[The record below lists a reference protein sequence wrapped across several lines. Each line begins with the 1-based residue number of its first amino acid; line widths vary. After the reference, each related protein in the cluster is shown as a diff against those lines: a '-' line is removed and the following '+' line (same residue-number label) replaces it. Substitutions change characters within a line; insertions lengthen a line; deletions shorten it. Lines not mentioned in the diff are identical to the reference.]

1 MFVKIVQDAQRI
13 VKVIKIIVTHLMI
26 KKTMTI
32 TSLAILVAA
41 ISVVT
46 TMTIVQADTTGD
58 TVNIDIPQATIPN
71 TDVVVNGAPEY
82 SSTMPVTN
90 ALLTFTD
97 TGDTLVQIGELAI
110 TNPGT
115 GVHSGIFNF
124 PDVATGAIVTFTDT
138 GNESVEIGEL
148 VVTFAG
154 AAPVANAAIA
164 LAATV
169 HPIEVDITGGAG
181 IQTVEID
188 LTAGSPV
195 LGNIVVT
202 IDGVEWL
209 GETGVIGSF
218 ACSSSVGA
226 TSTPLFDKDTLEV
239 TISSVV
245 IGDTIDII
253 CEFEGFHGEID
264 KVLLE
269 TCLSTDLEVK
279 RSMAQ
284 TCTFNITYD
293 GVPATIVDTI
303 SAGWEEDP
311 VFTGDNDECSV
322 DAPKGKNKKNNDKSA
337 TGFTCQDVTT
347 PADFDVTVTT
357 RESPGKG
364 HEKKSEIV
372 FKPTSCS
379 EPFGEP
385 FDINSGAKAILLD
398 SNGNVVLGTLDG
410 LPIVLDSTDPLSVDV
425 GENTSD
431 GITCAEA

>member
-1 MFVKIVQDAQRI
+1 VQDGQRI
-13 VKVIKIIVTHLMI
+13 VKVTKIIVTHLMI

-58 TVNIDIPQATIPN
+58 TVNIDIPQATLLN

-97 TGDTLVQIGELAI
+97 GSNAGTVDTLIDLSKDELAI
-110 TNPGT
+110 TNPGE
-115 GVHSGIFNF
+115 GVHSGVFNF
-124 PDVATGAIVTFTDT
+124 PDAAGGAIVTFTDT
-138 GNESVEIGEL
+138 GDESVQIGEL
-148 VVTFAG
+148 VVTNPG
-154 AAPVANAAIA
+154 TAPVANAAIG

-226 TSTPLFDKDTLEV
+226 ASAPLFDKDTLEV

-253 CEFEGFHGEID
+253 CEFEGFHGDIEKTTAGCGPIGI
-264 KVLLE
+264 KE
-269 TCLSTDLEVK
+269 FSTTTCSFT
-279 RSMAQ
+279 
-284 TCTFNITYD
+284 ITYS
-293 GVPATIVDTI
+293 GVPANVIDSVPAEWEVTGITNNADTCT
-303 SAGWEEDP
+303 D
-311 VFTGDNDECSV
+311 VT
-322 DAPKGKNKKNNDKSA
+322 KGNSGKAA
-337 TGFTCQDVTT
+337 TGIECNDVT
-347 PADFDVTVTT
+347 DVNTTVDVET
-357 RESPGKG
+357 RTSPGKG
-364 HEKKSEIV
+364 HKKQTHGNDV
-372 FKPTSCS
+372 YKPTECGTI
-379 EPFGEP
+379 FLN
-385 FDINSGAKAILLD
+385 DGAKAILLD
-398 SNGNVVLGTLDG
+398 ENGDPVLSTLDG
-410 LPIVLDSTDPLSVDV
+410 LPIVLDSTGALPVTADDSGPFDC
-425 GENTSD
+425 D
-431 GITCAEA
+431 GNLKL

>member
-1 MFVKIVQDAQRI
+1 MFVKIVQDGQRI

-46 TMTIVQADTTGD
+46 TITMVQADTTGD
-58 TVNIDIPQATIPN
+58 TVNIDIPQATLKN
-71 TDVVVNGAPEY
+71 TNVVVNGVPEY
-82 SSTMPVTN
+82 ASTIPVTD

-97 TGDTLVQIGELAI
+97 GSNTGTVDTLIDLSKVELAI
-110 TNPGT
+110 TNPGE
-115 GVHSGIFNF
+115 GVHSGVFIF
-124 PDVATGAIVTFTDT
+124 PDNNGGAIVTFTDT

-154 AAPVANAAIA
+154 AAPVANAAIG

-169 HPIEVDITGGAG
+169 HPIDVDITGGAG

-226 TSTPLFDKDTLEV
+226 ASAPLFDKDTLEV

-253 CEFEGFHGEID
+253 CEFEGFHGSID
-264 KVLLE
+264 KEIVGD
-269 TCLSTDLEVK
+269 CILEVK
-279 RSMAQ
+279 KSETQ
-284 TCTFNITYD
+284 ECTFNITYD
-293 GVPATIVDTI
+293 GARATIVDTI
-303 SAGWEEDP
+303 SSGWEEDP
-311 VFTGDNDECSV
+311 VVFADDNGECSV
-322 DAPKGKNKKNNDKSA
+322 DAPKGKNKKDNNKSA
-337 TGFTCQDVTT
+337 TGFTCEDVTT

-357 RESPGKG
+357 RESPGRG
-364 HEKKSEIV
+364 HSTEV
-372 FKPTSCS
+372 FKPTSCD
-379 EPFGEP
+379 P

-398 SNGNVVLGTLDG
+398 ENGDPVLGTLDG
-410 LPIVLDSTDPLSVDV
+410 KPIVLDSTDPLSVDV

>member
-1 MFVKIVQDAQRI
+1 VQDAQRV
-13 VKVIKIIVTHLMI
+13 VKVIKIMVRHLMI

-58 TVNIDIPQATIPN
+58 SVNIDIPQATLTN
-71 TDVVVNGAPEY
+71 TDVVVNGVPEY
-82 SSTMPVTN
+82 ASTIPVTD

-97 TGDTLVQIGELAI
+97 TGDTLVQIGELVV
-110 TNPGT
+110 TTPGT

-124 PDVATGAIVTFTDT
+124 PDAATGAIVTFTDT

-169 HPIEVDITGGAG
+169 HPIDVDITGGAG

-253 CEFEGFHGEID
+253 CEFEGFHGSID
-264 KVLLE
+264 KEIVGD
-269 TCLSTDLEVK
+269 CILEVK
-279 RSMAQ
+279 KSETQ
-284 TCTFNITYD
+284 ECTFNITYD
-293 GVPATIVDTI
+293 GDRATITDTI

-311 VFTGDNDECSV
+311 VVFADDNGECSV
-322 DAPKGKNKKNNDKSA
+322 DAPKGKNKKDNNKSA

-347 PADFDVTVTT
+347 PADFEVTITT

-364 HEKKSEIV
+364 HKLTV
-372 FKPTSCS
+372 FKPTTCS
-379 EPFGEP
+379 EL

-398 SNGNVVLGTLDG
+398 ENGEVVLGTLDDK
-410 LPIVLDSTDPLSVDV
+410 PIVLDSTGFLSADDV
-425 GENTSD
+425 IDNTSAD
-431 GITCAEA
+431 PDILCSEA

>member
-1 MFVKIVQDAQRI
+1 VQDGQRI

-46 TMTIVQADTTGD
+46 TITMVQADTTGD
-58 TVNIDIPQATIPN
+58 TVNIDIPQATLKN
-71 TDVVVNGAPEY
+71 TNVVVNGVPEY
-82 SSTMPVTN
+82 ASTIPVTD

-97 TGDTLVQIGELAI
+97 TGDSLVQMGELVV
-110 TNPGT
+110 TTPGT

-124 PDVATGAIVTFTDT
+124 PDAATGAIVTFTDT

-169 HPIEVDITGGAG
+169 HPIDVDITGGAG

-245 IGDTIDII
+245 IGTTIDII

-269 TCLSTDLEVK
+269 TCLTDGLQVK
-279 RSMAQ
+279 NDTSQ

-293 GVPATIVDTI
+293 GDRATITDTI

-311 VFTGDNDECSV
+311 VVFADDNGECSV
-322 DAPKGKNKKNNDKSA
+322 DAPKGKNKKDNNKSA
-337 TGFTCQDVTT
+337 TGFTCEDVTT

-357 RESPGKG
+357 RESPGRG
-364 HEKKSEIV
+364 HSTDV
-372 FKPTSCS
+372 FKPTSCD
-379 EPFGEP
+379 P

-398 SNGNVVLGTLDG
+398 ENGDPVLGTLDG
-410 LPIVLDSTDPLSVDV
+410 KPIVLDSTDPLSVNV
-425 GENTSD
+425 GDSESD
-431 GITCAEA
+431 TTCEEA